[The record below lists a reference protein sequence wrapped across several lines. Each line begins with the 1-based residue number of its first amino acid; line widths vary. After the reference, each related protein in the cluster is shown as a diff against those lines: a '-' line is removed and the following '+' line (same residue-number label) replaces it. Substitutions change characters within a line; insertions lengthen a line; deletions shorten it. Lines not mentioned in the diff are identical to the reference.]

1 MSLGEKLMS
10 IPKWALYLI
19 LIVFASVPLFVT
31 IKVPNKPIEPAI
43 DLYGMLMTVP
53 EGSTVLLASDWTK
66 STRGE
71 SNGSFDALV
80 KILMRRNVKLAI
92 YSSGDPQ
99 APQVARDAI
108 GVLNMERKAKG
119 QKTYDRWNDW
129 VTVGFF
135 PNAEACAN
143 AIANNVRSAFSGRT
157 ENTPEGTKRDVFQS
171 PVLQNINKVSDFSM
185 MVVITASKT
194 SNITIERVYGKGVKL
209 AMMVTGVMGPEALP
223 YYSSGQIEGLAVGL
237 KGVYDLEQLMELG
250 ITPEMK
256 SAKWGVVPGFPGESN
271 VGNGSRYYPTLHVC
285 LLLLIIAVTI
295 GNVGTFLT
303 RRKAK

>member
-1 MSLGEKLMS
+1 MSFGEKLMS
-10 IPKWALYLI
+10 IPRWALFVI
-19 LIVFASVPLFVT
+19 LLVFASVPLFVT

-43 DLYGMLMTVP
+43 DLYGTLMSIP
-53 EGSTVLLASDWTK
+53 EGSTILVASDWTK

-71 SNGSFDALV
+71 SGGSFDALV
-80 KILMRRNVKLAI
+80 KILMRRNIKMAL

-108 GVLNMERKAKG
+108 GILNQERRAKG

-171 PVLQNINKVSDFSM
+171 PVLQNIQKVSDFKLM
-185 MVVITASKT
+185 MVITASKT
-194 SNITIERVYGKGVKL
+194 SNITIERIYGKGVDL
-209 AMMVTGVMGPEALP
+209 AMMVTGVMGPESMP
-223 YYSSGQIEGLAVGL
+223 YYSSGQIKGLAVGL
-237 KGVYDLEQLMELG
+237 KGVYDMEQLMEDG
-250 ITPEMK
+250 ITAEMK
-256 SAKWGVVPGFPGESN
+256 SKWGVVPGFPGDNN
-271 VGNGSRYYPTLHVC
+271 VGNGSRYYPTLHAC
-285 LLLLIIAVTI
+285 LLLLIIAVTV

>member
-10 IPKWALYLI
+10 IPKWALYVVLI
-19 LIVFASVPLFVT
+19 LVASVPLFVP
-31 IKVPNKPIEPAI
+31 IKVPNQPIEPAI
-43 DLYGMLMTVP
+43 DLYGSLMNLP

-80 KILMRRNVKLAI
+80 KILMRRNIKLAI

-108 GVLNMERKAKG
+108 AVLNNEQRAKG
-119 QKTYDRWNDW
+119 LKTYDRWNDW

-143 AIANNVRSAFSGRT
+143 AIANNVRTAFSGRT
-157 ENTPEGTKRDVFQS
+157 ESTPEGTKRDVFQS
-171 PVLQNINKVSDFSM
+171 PVLQKINKVSDFSL

-194 SNITIERVYGKGVKL
+194 SNITIERIYGKGVNL
-209 AMMVTGVMGPEALP
+209 AMMVTGVMGPESLP
-223 YYSSGQIEGLAVGL
+223 YYSSGQIQGLGVGL
-237 KGVYDLEQLMELG
+237 KGVYDMEQLMETG
-250 ITPEMK
+250 ITKEMN
-256 SAKWGVVPGFPGESN
+256 SSKWGVVPGFPGESN
-271 VGNGSRYYPTLHVC
+271 IGNGSRYYPTLHAC
-285 LLLLIIAVTI
+285 LLLLIVAVVV
-295 GNVGTFLT
+295 GNIGTFLT

>member
-1 MSLGEKLMS
+1 MSFGEKLMS
-10 IPKWALYLI
+10 IPRWALFVI
-19 LIVFASVPLFVT
+19 LLVFASLPLFVT

-43 DLYGMLMTVP
+43 DLYGTLMSIP
-53 EGSTVLLASDWTK
+53 EGSTILVASDWTK

-80 KILMRRNVKLAI
+80 KILMRRNIKMAL

-108 GVLNMERKAKG
+108 GVLNNARRAKG
-119 QKTYDRWNDW
+119 LKTYDRWTDW

-171 PVLQNINKVSDFSM
+171 PVLQNIQKVSDFEL

-194 SNITIERVYGKGVKL
+194 SNITIERIYGKGVDL
-209 AMMVTGVMGPEALP
+209 AMMVTGVMGPESMP
-223 YYSSGQIEGLAVGL
+223 YYSSGQIKGLAVGL
-237 KGVYDLEQLMELG
+237 KGVYDMEQLMEGG
-250 ITPEMK
+250 ITAEMK
-256 SAKWGVVPGFPGESN
+256 SKWGVVPGFPGDDN
-271 VGNGSRYYPTLHVC
+271 VGNGSRYYPTLHAC
-285 LLLLIIAVTI
+285 LLLLIIAVTV